1 MKNTLNLLRSVRFNV
16 ALIAVLAALFAL
28 GTLIPQEGKVP
39 HEVEQFIASHERLGP
54 LLLKMGLF
62 HLYHTPLIM
71 GLLGLLGFNIWICR
85 VWPQLKDL
93 IFEIS
98 NWRSRGKFNFPRAK
112 WGSLVNHI
120 GLVIV
125 LSGSLIKGI
134 WGFEEFLMILPGQDR
149 AMARF
154 PASTVSL
161 FDFTVDFYPGTTT
174 PRVFASDIQVAAG
187 GRVKRQT
194 LRVNEPLSLHHL
206 MPLAPVRLYQASWGA
221 TGMFNSAELELSTA
235 TRIALRMNAPERIP
249 ETPFSVTGRS
259 MMPDFAVM
267 GNRADTKSLDWKE
280 PALSVV
286 FDHQG
291 VASNPIWLL
300 LKRPGVAFEEL
311 PDGSLRSAPP
321 PPFRLAS
328 IDPVLFSGIQ
338 IAYDPGFPVVM
349 LGVLFIMAGFGLYLS
364 AKFNTL

>member
-1 MKNTLNLLRSVRFNV
+1 
-16 ALIAVLAALFAL
+16 
-28 GTLIPQEGKVP
+28 
-39 HEVEQFIASHERLGP
+39 
-54 LLLKMGLF
+54 
-62 HLYHTPLIM
+62 
-71 GLLGLLGFNIWICR
+71 
-85 VWPQLKDL
+85 
-93 IFEIS
+93 
-98 NWRSRGKFNFPRAK
+98 
-112 WGSLVNHI
+112 
-120 GLVIV
+120 
-125 LSGSLIKGI
+125 
-134 WGFEEFLMILPGQDR
+134 
-149 AMARF
+149 
-154 PASTVSL
+154 
-161 FDFTVDFYPGTTT
+161 
-174 PRVFASDIQVAAG
+174 
-187 GRVKRQT
+187 
-194 LRVNEPLSLHHL
+194 